1 MFHVCTT
8 TVDKQA
14 STALSV
20 GSIRQQFSIKENIL
34 MSMFGAH
41 FLKNMASFGVGGEP
55 VQFFEGGY
63 LFLASDKGAEVLT
76 KNTRLQ
82 QSLGASVA
90 LLSPKQLNAKFPW
103 LSTSGVACGA
113 LGTANEGWF
122 DPWQLLCS
130 FKSQVPHYRF
140 ETDSPAFF
148 TLTRRLLFFLHA
160 RRLSKVPYMFPP
172 LLKR

>member
-1 MFHVCTT
+1 MLLPPEFGSIQIVILI
-8 TVDKQA
+8 QA

-34 MSMFGAH
+34 MSMFGAQ

-90 LLSPKQLNAKFPW
+90 LLSPRQLNEKFPW
-103 LSTSGVACGA
+103 LSTTGIACGT

-130 FKSQVPHYRF
+130 FKSQV
-140 ETDSPAFF
+140 SPFRVYAGSSAFS
-148 TLTRRLLFFLHA
+148 TLTCQLIFWA
-160 RRLSKVPYMFPP
+160 C
-172 LLKR
+172 